1 MVAAS
6 LVYAAAGPAVPAS
19 AAMTVDISGMTV
31 TPVLT
36 GLPAT
41 PLAAKFAADGR
52 IYVAIKQGKVLMYD
66 GPGDTAPVTTLD
78 IQTDTMSSGDRG
90 LLGLALDP
98 AFTTGRPYLYVLYTY
113 DRDPFG
119 TAAVPRWGDSCPTP
133 PGGSTDGC
141 TVSARVDR
149 YSVDSN
155 GVATGS
161 PVRLLDGVGGPLGGW
176 CNQFSSHAI
185 GTLAF
190 GADNMLYVGSGDG
203 ASFNYADYGQS
214 GGSLPNTPTPAN
226 PCNDTQG
233 TSTHTGG
240 RGTALNA
247 TASRGGALRSQ
258 AVRGAFDG
266 EYMTWDGAILRINP
280 DTGAAAPGNPL
291 VGNGISGDDRIVAY
305 GLRNPFR
312 FNLKPG
318 TNQLW
323 LGDVGWN
330 TYEEIDQFDTGPTQ
344 TTVPNFGWPCYEG
357 PGKTGPYDSLD
368 ISLCET
374 LYANGTSSLGGVSS
388 PLVAPTYSWRRIN
401 NAGALP
407 CGAAAAGGG
416 GAAVGGA
423 FVTNNQWP
431 AGLQGSYVFGDY
443 ARQCIAVMPMVNGQ
457 PDTANVKSVVSGVF
471 PVDIQNGPGGDVY
484 WIDIVNNALNRIRP
498 VSGNLPPV
506 ASFTATPPSGVTPL
520 NVAFNASGTTD
531 PNQAEVLTYTWDLD
545 GDGQCDDGSGVT
557 INRTYSAPGAIT
569 VKLCVADQIG
579 ATDTTTR
586 QIQPGNT
593 PPVITGF
600 TTSADA
606 NGWNVGDNITFSA
619 AATDN
624 LGPLPASAY
633 TWKLDLRHCMSE
645 ARDGC
650 HSHPLTAPAAGKT
663 GSFPAPDHEYYAF
676 LQLTLIVTDSDGLT
690 TTQVKD
696 VLPRVSTVTLQTVP
710 AGIDVSAGTIAGVSP
725 LTTKFLENGAVQL
738 VAPATANVGGVTK
751 PFLGWADNASAAATR
766 TVNAPP
772 GGSTFTAL
780 YTPDTQPPTVVSATA
795 SPDRLDS
802 RNDGTITVTAT
813 LTDDTGV
820 VSAVA
825 HAVGPDLVVHSA
837 PLSQQPNGTWIGDVE
852 LPLNSPP
859 GDYAV
864 TVDAADATGKTATG
878 SANSVLVVWTL
889 VGPPPG
895 NGDVGFATITPRRVL
910 DTRNGTG
917 APAARLLAGTVLRLQ
932 ISGTPGIDPAAT
944 GVVVNIAAVDA
955 GGAGYVT
962 AYPCGAAPL
971 VSNLNLQTGQT
982 SANLAIVDLD
992 PTGAICFV
1000 GSQTTDLIADV
1011 TAVIVPG
1018 GDGYSG
1024 ATPVRVVD
1032 TRIGTGLAA
1041 VPLEPGQIA
1050 EIPLGA
1056 AAVPA
1061 GASGVVA
1068 NLTVTEPDAAG
1079 YLTAFACG
1087 GDAPL
1092 ASNVNFRG
1100 GQTVSNLVLTDVG
1113 AGQHLCVTTNARIQL
1128 VVDVSGWL
1136 TPDGGSPQ
1144 LVTPFRA
1151 LDTRTTVSL
1160 TAGQTLPIAASSV
1173 GAPADA
1179 SAVIANVTAV
1189 DPAAAGFLTVAPCE
1203 AAATATSNVNY
1214 GAGETRPVLT
1224 ITTFGPSRSMCVHA
1238 SQPMNVIIDVQG
1250 YVTIGQ

>member
-1 MVAAS
+1 
-6 LVYAAAGPAVPAS
+6 
-19 AAMTVDISGMTV
+19 MTVDISGMTV

-36 GLPAT
+36 GLPST
-41 PLAAKFAADGR
+41 PVAAKFAADGR

-66 GPGDTAPVTTLD
+66 GAGDTTPVTTLD
-78 IQTDTMSSGDRG
+78 IQTDTMSYADRG

-98 AFTTGRPYLYVLYTY
+98 AFNTGRPYIYVLYTY

-119 TAAVPRWGDSCPTP
+119 TTTVPRWGDSCPSP

-149 YSVDSN
+149 YSVNSN
-155 GVATGS
+155 GVASG
-161 PVRLLDGVGGPLGGW
+161 PPLRLLDGADGPLGGW

-214 GGSLPNTPTPAN
+214 GGSLVNTPTPAN
-226 PCNDTQG
+226 PCNDKQG
-233 TSTHTGG
+233 TSTHSGG
-240 RGTALNA
+240 RGTPLGASD
-247 TASRGGALRSQ
+247 SRGGALRSQ

-266 EYMTWDGAILRINP
+266 EYVTWDGAILRINP
-280 DTGAAAPGNPL
+280 DTGAAAAGNPL

-330 TYEEIDQFDTGPTQ
+330 TYEEIDRFDTGPTQ

-357 PGKTGPYDSLD
+357 PGTVSPYDNLN

-374 LYANGTSSLGGVSS
+374 LYTNNVASLGGVSS
-388 PLVAPTYSWRRIN
+388 SLVAPTYSWRRIN

-407 CGAAAAGGG
+407 CGPAASGGG
-416 GAAVGGA
+416 GAATGGA
-423 FVTNNQWP
+423 FVTNSQWP
-431 AGLQGSYVFGDY
+431 AALQGAYVFGDY
-443 ARQCIAVMPMVNGQ
+443 ARQCIAVLPMINGQ
-457 PDTANVKSVVSGVF
+457 PDTANVTSIVSGVF

-520 NVAFNASGTTD
+520 NVVFNASGATD

-557 INRTYSAPGAIT
+557 INRIYSAPGAVT

-593 PPVITGF
+593 PPVITSF

-606 NGWNVGDNITFSA
+606 NGWKVGDNITFSA

-624 LGPLPASAY
+624 SGALPASAY

-650 HSHPLTAPAAGKT
+650 HTHPQTAPPAGKT

-676 LQLTLIVTDSDGLT
+676 MQLTVTVTDSDGLT

-710 AGIDVSAGTIAGVSP
+710 AGVDVAVGTVAGISP
-725 LTTKFLENGAVQL
+725 LTTKFLENGVVQL
-738 VAPATANVGGVTK
+738 VAPATETVGGVTK
-751 PFLGWADNASAAATR
+751 TFAAWADSASAPATR
-766 TVNAPP
+766 TVNAPA
-772 GGSTFTAL
+772 GNSTFTAL
-780 YTPDTQPPTVVSATA
+780 YTPDSPPTIVSATA
-795 SPDRLDS
+795 TPDRLDS
-802 RNDGTITVTAT
+802 RIDGTITVSGTI
-813 LTDDTGV
+813 TDDAGV
-820 VSAVA
+820 VSVVA
-825 HAVGPDLVVHSA
+825 HAVGDDGAIHSA
-837 PLSQQPNGTWIGDVE
+837 PLSQQSGGIWRGDVE
-852 LPLNSPP
+852 LPLNSAP
-859 GDYAV
+859 GSYAV
-864 TVDAADATGKTATG
+864 TVDATDAAGNITTV
-878 SANSVLVVWTL
+878 SANPVLVVWTQ
-889 VGPPPG
+889 VEPPPTG
-895 NGDVGFATITPRRVL
+895 GRAAGFTAIPPRRVL

-917 APAARLLAGTVLRLQ
+917 APTAPLAPGAELRLQ
-932 ISGTPGIDPAAT
+932 IGGTPGIDPNAT
-944 GVVVNIAAVDA
+944 GVVVNVAAVDA
-955 GGAGYVT
+955 EGLGFVT
-962 AYPCGAAPL
+962 VYPCGAVPV
-971 VSNLNLQTGQT
+971 VSNLNLQTGLT

-992 PTGAICFV
+992 PTGAICFF
-1000 GSQTTDLIADV
+1000 GSQRTDLVADV

-1018 GDGYSG
+1018 ANGYSG
-1024 ATPVRVVD
+1024 IAPVRVVD
-1032 TRIGTGLAA
+1032 TRIGTGLGA

-1056 AAVPA
+1056 ASVPA

-1079 YLTAFACG
+1079 YLTAFPCG

-1092 ASNVNFRG
+1092 ASNVNFAG
-1100 GQTVSNLVLTDVG
+1100 GQTVSNLILTDLDDD
-1113 AGQHLCVTTNARIQL
+1113 QHLCVTTNATIHL
-1128 VVDVSGWL
+1128 VIDVSGWL
-1136 TPDGGSPQ
+1136 TPDGGTPQ
-1144 LVTPFRA
+1144 LVVPFRA
-1151 LDTRTTVSL
+1151 LDTRTTTGL
-1160 TAGQTLPIAASSV
+1160 TAGETLQIGASGL

-1179 SAVIANVTAV
+1179 TAVIANVTAV

-1203 AAATATSNVNY
+1203 AAAAATSNVNY

-1224 ITTFGPSRSMCVHA
+1224 MTTFGPSRSMCVHA

-1250 YVTIGQ
+1250 YVTAV